1 MFDVHDVV
9 LHGLFDER
17 GDLGEGLSVDVDY
30 VVGGGEV
37 LGRAGSHQGF
47 DAVAE
52 GFFFVWY
59 FRAWRFGRLSDRFG
73 CFIGNII
80 RLSDRCVVVR

>member
-1 MFDVHDVV
+1 M

-17 GDLGEGLSVDVDY
+17 GDLGEGLSVYVYDV
-30 VVGGGEV
+30 VRSGKV
-37 LGRAGSHQGF
+37 LVRACLHQGF